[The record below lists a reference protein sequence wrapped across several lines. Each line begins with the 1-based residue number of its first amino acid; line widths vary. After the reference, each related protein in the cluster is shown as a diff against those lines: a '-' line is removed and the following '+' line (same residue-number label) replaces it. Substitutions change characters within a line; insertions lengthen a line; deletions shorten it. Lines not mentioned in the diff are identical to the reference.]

1 MQCRENMEW
10 DKTEIIHMMV
20 NFPTLL
26 YSRQAGKR
34 KQPVN
39 DRIPPGSSVVKINQ
53 KPGGE

>member
-1 MQCRENMEW
+1 MEW